1 MTKNKQK
8 QINIEFRKESSINL
22 KGEDVDRME
31 ERVGFIIFFDDGI
44 ESIKKV
50 EYDTIEQALD
60 GLKEFKFREFIN
72 DLGEFEL
79 YLNGRF
85 LSWDEWDYFKRSI
98 DILLNW

>member
-31 ERVGFIIFFDDGI
+31 ERVGFIIFFDGSI
-44 ESIKKV
+44 ESINKV

-60 GLKEFKFREFIN
+60 GLKEVKFSEFIN

>member
-8 QINIEFRKESSINL
+8 QINIEFRKESSVNL
-22 KGEDVDRME
+22 RGETVDRME
-31 ERVGFIIFFDDGI
+31 ERVGFLIFFDGGI
-44 ESIKKV
+44 DMIDKV
-50 EYDTIEQALD
+50 KYDTIEQALEE
-60 GLKEFKFREFIN
+60 LREVKFGEFIN

>member
-1 MTKNKQK
+1 MKK

-31 ERVGFIIFFDDGI
+31 ERVGFIIFFDGSI
-44 ESIKKV
+44 ESINKV

-60 GLKEFKFREFIN
+60 GLKEVEFGEFIN